1 MVKRD
6 RVRVGEAAAEF
17 RGARLGDA
25 RNEARLEVIARQV
38 AFEPAASLPQQAGS
52 DAALEATYRFLS
64 NRDVSFASI
73 MAPHVRATVAR
84 CAEQDWVVVAHDTT
98 GFNFGNREELG
109 RLSGNG
115 RGFLGHF
122 AVAATLGE
130 QQLPLGVLHVETIR
144 RPVDEPKKQRNK
156 HRAQADESTESL
168 RWNRGAQAVH
178 QLLTGK
184 ARAIHVMDRE
194 ADNYLLLAEM
204 LGRGQDFVVR
214 ASYDRVVERA
224 GSRSLLKQVL
234 ESAPVVAERA
244 VPLSERR
251 PHPSTRHRQRHPPR
265 EAHTASLQISA
276 TRVRMVR
283 PQGAQVCPQE
293 TLELNVVRVLEVN
306 PPAGAEPVE
315 WLLWTTLPAST
326 ADEVYTIVDAYRGRW
341 VIEEYFKALKTGCAY
356 EKRQLESFHALLN
369 ALAVFIPVAWLLLR
383 LRTVSRL
390 SPQSPG
396 LPLLTDTQHRC
407 LSAGLKHLKRPP
419 LPDNPTARDIA
430 YAVAGLA
437 GHIKNNGDPG
447 WQTLGNGLDRLLLIE
462 IGYLAAKDEL

>member
-1 MVKRD
+1 MAKRD
-6 RVRVGEAAAEF
+6 RVRVGEAVAEF

-25 RNEARLEVIARQV
+25 RNEARLEVVAGQV
-38 AFEPAASLPQQAGS
+38 AFEPAASLPRQAGS
-52 DAALEATYRFLS
+52 DAALEATYRFLN

-73 MAPHVRATVAR
+73 MEPHVRATVAR
-84 CAEQDWVVVAHDTT
+84 CAEQGRVAVAHDTSE
-98 GFNFGNREELG
+98 FNFGNREGLG

-122 AVAATLGE
+122 AVAVRLGE
-130 QQLPLGVLHVETIR
+130 ERLPLGVLHVETIS
-144 RPVDEPKKQRNK
+144 RPADEPKKKRNK
-156 HRAQADESTESL
+156 HRAQADESIESL
-168 RWNRGAQAVH
+168 RWNRGAKAVH
-178 QLLTGK
+178 QLLDRK

-234 ESAPVVAERA
+234 ESAPVVAER
-244 VPLSERR
+244 VVTLSERR

-276 TRVRMVR
+276 TCVQMVR
-283 PQGAQVCPQE
+283 PQGAQACPQE
-293 TLELNVVRVLEVN
+293 TLQLNVVRVLEVN
-306 PPAGAEPVE
+306 SSAGIEPVQ
-315 WLLWTTLPAST
+315 WLLWTTLPISS
-326 ADEVYTIVDAYRGRW
+326 ADEVFTIVDAYRSRW
-341 VIEEYFKALKTGCAY
+341 VIEEYFKSLKTGCAY

-369 ALAVFIPVAWLLLR
+369 ALAVFVPVAWLLLR
-383 LRTVSRL
+383 LRTASRL
-390 SPQSPG
+390 SPDSPG
-396 LPLLTDTQHRC
+396 LPLLDDVQRRC
-407 LSAGLKHLKRPP
+407 LAAGLRNLKRPP
-419 LPDNPTARDIA
+419 LPDNPTARDIT

-462 IGYLAAKDEL
+462 LGYLAAQGEM